1 MSFLDSFSLAG
12 KKALVLCPEYMYGP
26 ELVQGLIDGGAKVW
40 IAGTKEMD
48 LPGVEGYFPYFHTD
62 AEEAAKLSQF
72 VKSTIGTLDVL
83 VENVLNM
90 DTAPGWDHDF
100 NTINT
105 TFQTAMKGMMVT
117 IQAIG
122 YHHIADQGHGSV
134 ILTTDYGALVGYDPQ
149 NYLECPEF
157 FDTDFSLMR
166 GFIKGSC
173 VNTARQA
180 SNYLTEHGCRCNCLA
195 FGPLAGKQPAAFEE
209 AYIRHSQTKRLLTAQ
224 DIAHAVTF
232 LASDASAFISGHTLP
247 VDGGYTAK

>member
-12 KKALVLCPEYMYGP
+12 KKALVLCPEHAYGP
-26 ELVQGLIDGGAKVW
+26 ELVQGLLDGGARVW
-40 IAGTKEMD
+40 VAGAKD
-48 LPGVEGYFPYFHTD
+48 IGLPGVEGFFPYYHTD
-62 AEEAAKLSQF
+62 AEETAKLAEF
-72 VKSTIGTLDVL
+72 VKTTMGTIDVL

-100 NTINT
+100 DTINT
-105 TFQTAMKGMMVT
+105 TFQTAMKGMMLT

-122 YHHIADQGHGSV
+122 YHIMAEQGFGSV
-134 ILTTDYGALVGYDPQ
+134 ILATDYGALVGYDPL
-149 NYLECPEF
+149 NYEDCPEH
-157 FDTDFSLMR
+157 FDNDFSLMR
-166 GFIKGSC
+166 GFIRGSC

-180 SNYLTEHGCRCNCLA
+180 SNYLTEHGCRCNAIA

-224 DIAHAVTF
+224 DIAYAVTF
-232 LASDASAFISGHTLP
+232 LASDASAFISGQTLP